1 MPPRE
6 IRITDEAHRDAKVLM
21 ESTRAPLVRRTV
33 GPDGAPIGMSALVKV
48 PEKLHYEPLLRR
60 FGSDE
65 ALAEALATSDPD
77 VDLELTGRRI
87 GPVDRVW
94 VRADGSVLYTGRI
107 LQVVTNADGSE
118 KERKEF
124 VDVEAT
130 IEEGTALPWSGRLFP
145 IDEVVHRFALTR
157 KLQIR
162 HVDGLTYEFLH
173 GFAKTLMERRMLLLV
188 GAGPGARKPLI
199 FQKNGSPY
207 RGFLEGRV
215 DGTRYRLVLHLSNLE
230 LKRP

>member
-1 MPPRE
+1 MPARE
-6 IRITDEAHRDAKVLM
+6 IRITDEAHRDAKVVM
-21 ESTRAPLVRRTV
+21 EPTRWTTTRRMV
-33 GPDGAPIGMSALVKV
+33 GPGDSAISMTALVKV
-48 PEKLHYEPLLRR
+48 PEKLHYEPLIAR

-65 ALAEALATSDPD
+65 ALADALAASDPD
-77 VDLELTGRRI
+77 VDLELTGRRV
-87 GPVDRVW
+87 GPADRVW
-94 VRADGSVLYTGRI
+94 VRADGSVLYTGRV
-107 LQVVTNADGSE
+107 LQVVTNPDGSE
-118 KERKEF
+118 KERKDF

-130 IEEGTALPWSGRLFP
+130 VEDDSALPWSGRLFP
-145 IDEVVHRFALTR
+145 VDEVVHRFALTR

-173 GFAKTLMERRMLLLV
+173 GFAKTLQERRTLLLV

-215 DGTRYRLVLHLSNLE
+215 DETRYRLVLHLSNLE